1 MRLRFPPGGG
11 TTAPASIRT
20 LETSTVQVPI
30 PSLQQSWRTLMAR
43 AGMAIL
49 VGLFALL
56 DPHGLW
62 VVLAVLFAFF
72 AICDGL
78 LHIAVGWR
86 ETPRAWLWV
95 VFGVFELAMGLWV
108 AFQPG
113 IALRTFMLLLGVW
126 AVIRGLMEI
135 QLGLVLRRRVP
146 GEFWLIFSGL
156 ASVGLGVLLFVQP
169 TLGLVATA
177 WLFGG
182 YAVLAGLL
190 GILLALKVRRLAAT

>member
-1 MRLRFPPGGG
+1 M
-11 TTAPASIRT
+11 
-20 LETSTVQVPI
+20 QVPI
-30 PSLQQSWRTLMAR
+30 PSLKQSWRTLMAR
-43 AGMAIL
+43 AVIAIL

-78 LHIAVGWR
+78 LHVAMGWR
-86 ETPRAWLWV
+86 ESPRAWSWV
-95 VFGVFELAMGLWV
+95 ALGAFELAMGLWV

-113 IALRTFMLLLGVW
+113 LALRTFMLLLGVW
-126 AVIRGLMEI
+126 AVVRGLLEI

-156 ASVGLGVLLFVQP
+156 ASVVLGVLLFLQP
-169 TLGLVATA
+169 ALGLVATS

-182 YAVLAGLL
+182 YALLAGVL
-190 GILLALKVRRLAAT
+190 GILLALKVRRIAGA